1 MHDDVGIMTDIEVLL
16 SVDAG
21 RVPPGA
27 VAFFMRDADAEKRK
41 VRALMGAVLV
51 AMAIG
56 SAFAD
61 GGLACVA
68 LLLLAAGIFGVLAMP
83 PPSDERPMEIKRRV
97 VVVTEIGIIMR
108 DGRGLRTW
116 LFADLQGASSMRQAD
131 RVDLWL
137 ERRDGSKSF
146 INCRVFQRGE
156 YLPDVV
162 KQRLHS
168 QAI

>member
-21 RVPPGA
+21 RVPAGA

-41 VRALMGAVLV
+41 MRALMAAVLV

-56 SAFAD
+56 SGLAD
-61 GGLACVA
+61 GGRACVA
-68 LLLLAAGIFGVLAMP
+68 LLMLAAGIFGVLAMP
-83 PPSDERPMEIKRRV
+83 PSSDERPREIKRRV
-97 VVVTEIGIIMR
+97 VVVTENGIIMR

-116 LFADLQGASSMRQAD
+116 LFADLQAASSMRQAD

-162 KQRLHS
+162 KQRLNT
-168 QAI
+168 QTV

>member
-1 MHDDVGIMTDIEVLL
+1 MTDIEVLL

-21 RVPPGA
+21 RVPSGV

-41 VRALMGAVLV
+41 LRALMAAVLAV
-51 AMAIG
+51 MAIG
-56 SAFAD
+56 SGFAD
-61 GGLACVA
+61 GGRACVT

-83 PPSDERPMEIKRRV
+83 PTSEERPVEIKKRV
-97 VVVTEIGIIMR
+97 VVVTERGIIMR

-131 RVDLWL
+131 RVDLLL

-146 INCRVFQRGE
+146 IDCRVFQRGE
-156 YLPDVV
+156 YLPDVI
-162 KQRLHS
+162 KQRLRT
-168 QAI
+168 QTI